1 MCGIC
6 GFNWS
11 DAHLIERMKARLVHR
26 GPDDHGTYLA
36 DGISLGHRRLS
47 IIDLSEAGRQPLS
60 NEDGT
65 VWITFNG
72 EIYNQ
77 RQLREQLAAKGHVF
91 RSRTD
96 TEAIVHAY
104 EEYGLDFAR
113 HLTGMFALAIW
124 DAPRRR
130 LVLARDRLGLKPLY
144 YTLEA
149 GRLRFASEIKALLAD
164 PTLPRALNR
173 QGLLDLLG
181 YEFVPAPATLFEG
194 IHKLLPGCMLTLESD
209 GRARLSRYWALEA
222 GCVEASEQALM
233 ELLERACAEHTMSDV
248 PLGAFLSGGID
259 SSSIV
264 SILSRTVAGGLA
276 TFALGYREASF
287 SEFEYARRVADQFHT
302 RHTELLVRPVDAAA
316 IERSV
321 WHLDEPTTDPSNLPF
336 MLICAEARRHVKV
349 CLSGDGGDELLMG
362 YDRFRASQANFWLE
376 RVPLPM
382 RERLYRAAIA
392 SLPDNELK
400 KGARNLIKRFLQGAL
415 LSRDGEH
422 LRWQYF
428 SDPTQMA
435 AILQPQFL
443 RGLDP
448 DPFAPVKRWSV
459 HAPRERGRR
468 EQYVELNTVL
478 PDSVLM
484 KVDKMSMACGLEVRP
499 PFLDHRV
506 VEFCYSLPSR
516 AKLHGLTTKWLLKRA
531 MRERLPPGIA
541 MRPKQGFSIPMKNWI
556 RGELLELT
564 RDEVFGSPLIG
575 EHLCREALERLWR
588 EHQTRQHNHS
598 HLFWTLLNLA
608 LWERQLLRGHTPA
621 PGNARDSAGST
632 RLEPKHIQLSADG
645 SRAIPSAGVVTA
657 RAHVDLAVG
666 NRRHGEFDGIARSAG
681 A

>member
-11 DAHLIERMKARLVHR
+11 DELLIERMKARLVHR
-26 GPDDHGTYLA
+26 GPDDHGSYVA
-36 DGISLGHRRLS
+36 EGVSLGHRRLS
-47 IIDLSEAGRQPLS
+47 IVDLSEAGRQPLR

-72 EIYNQ
+72 EIYNHL
-77 RQLREQLAAKGHVF
+77 QLRSRLEAKGHVF

-130 LVLARDRLGLKPLY
+130 LLLARDRLGLKPLY
-144 YTLEA
+144 YTLEG

-164 PTLPRALNR
+164 PTLARTLNR

-194 IHKLLPGCMLTLESD
+194 IHKLLPGCLLILEAD
-209 GRARLSRYWALEA
+209 GSNRLSRYWSLEPKDIEPREEALA
-222 GCVEASEQALM
+222 A
-233 ELLERACAEHTMSDV
+233 LLESACADHTMSDV
-248 PLGAFLSGGID
+248 PLGAFLSGGVD
-259 SSSIV
+259 SSTVV
-264 SILSRTVAGGLA
+264 SFLTRSLPAGLQ

-287 SEFEYARRVADQFHT
+287 SELGYARLVAEHFHT
-302 RHTELLVRPVDAAA
+302 RHTELLVQPVDAAA
-316 IERSV
+316 IERAV

-336 MLICAEARRHVKV
+336 MLICAEARRYVKV

-362 YDRFRASQANFWLE
+362 YDRFRASKANSWLE
-376 RVPLPM
+376 RLPLPQ
-382 RERLYRAAIA
+382 RQRLYRAAVA
-392 SLPDNELK
+392 CLPDNELK
-400 KGARNLIKRFLQGAL
+400 KGAINVLKRFLQGAL
-415 LSRDGEH
+415 LSADGEH
-422 LRWQYF
+422 IRWQYF
-428 SDPTQMA
+428 TDPAQTA
-435 AILQPQFL
+435 AILQPEFL
-443 RGLDP
+443 RDLDR
-448 DPFAPVKRWSV
+448 DPFAPVKRWSAQ
-459 HAPRERGRR
+459 APRERGLR

-506 VEFCYSLPSR
+506 VEFCYSLPTR
-516 AKLHGLTTKWLLKRA
+516 AKLRGLTTKWLLKSA
-531 MRERLPPGIA
+531 MRERLPHGIA

-556 RGELLELT
+556 RGELAALT
-564 RDEVFGSPLIG
+564 RDEVFSSRLIG
-575 EHLCREALERLWR
+575 EHFRREALDRLWR
-588 EHQTRQHNHS
+588 EHQTRRHNHS

-608 LWERQLLRGHTPA
+608 LWERMLLRGGVPEEDASAAEPAADLSPRPA
-621 PGNARDSAGST
+621 PRPVFQAAY
-632 RLEPKHIQLSADG
+632 
-645 SRAIPSAGVVTA
+645 
-657 RAHVDLAVG
+657 
-666 NRRHGEFDGIARSAG
+666 
-681 A
+681 

>member
-11 DAHLIERMKARLVHR
+11 DERLIERMKARLVHR
-26 GPDDHGTYLA
+26 GPDDHGSYVA
-36 DGISLGHRRLS
+36 EGVSLGHRRLS
-47 IIDLSEAGRQPLS
+47 IVDLSEAGRQPLS

-72 EIYNQ
+72 EIYNHLE
-77 RQLREQLAAKGHVF
+77 LRSRLQAKGHVF

-96 TEAIVHAY
+96 TEAVVHAY

-124 DAPRRR
+124 DARRRR

-144 YTLEA
+144 YA
-149 GRLRFASEIKALLAD
+149 WDGGRLRFASEIKALLAD
-164 PTLPRALNR
+164 PTLPRTLNR

-181 YEFVPAPATLFEG
+181 YEFVPAPETLFTEVR
-194 IHKLLPGCMLTLESD
+194 KLLPGCLLTLED
-209 GRARLSRYWALEA
+209 GQARLSRYWSLEPQEIEPA
-222 GCVEASEQALM
+222 EETLAA
-233 ELLERACAEHTMSDV
+233 LLESACADHTMSDV

-259 SSSIV
+259 SSTVV
-264 SILSRTVAGGLA
+264 SFLSRTLPTGLQ

-287 SEFEYARRVADQFHT
+287 SEFEYARRVAEHFHT

-336 MLICAEARRHVKV
+336 MLICAEARRYVKV

-362 YDRFRASQANFWLE
+362 YDRFRASKANSWLE
-376 RVPLPM
+376 RLPLPQ
-382 RERLYRAAIA
+382 RQRLYRAAVA
-392 SLPDNELK
+392 CLPDNEQK
-400 KGARNLIKRFLQGAL
+400 KGARNVLKRFLQGAL
-415 LSRDGEH
+415 LSADGEH
-422 LRWQYF
+422 IRWQYF
-428 SDPTQMA
+428 SDPAQTA
-435 AILQPQFL
+435 AILEPEFL
-443 RGLDP
+443 RGLDT
-448 DPFAPVKRWSV
+448 DPFTPVKRWSAQ
-459 HAPRERGRR
+459 APRERGSR

-506 VEFCYSLPSR
+506 VEFCYSLPGS
-516 AKLHGLTTKWLLKRA
+516 AKLRGLTTKWLLKSA

-541 MRPKQGFSIPMKNWI
+541 MRAKQGFSIPMKNWI
-556 RGELLELT
+556 RGELQTLT
-564 RDEVFGSPLIG
+564 RDEVFSSGLIG
-575 EHLCREALERLWR
+575 EHFRRQALERLWR
-588 EHQTRQHNHS
+588 EHQERRHNHS

-608 LWERQLLRGHTPA
+608 LWERLLLRGSAREDTA
-621 PGNARDSAGST
+621 PVFTAAAHPLS
-632 RLEPKHIQLSADG
+632 RLQPRPVLQAAL
-645 SRAIPSAGVVTA
+645 
-657 RAHVDLAVG
+657 
-666 NRRHGEFDGIARSAG
+666 
-681 A
+681 

>member
-11 DAHLIERMKARLVHR
+11 DERLVERMKARLVHR
-26 GPDDHGTYLA
+26 GPDDHGSYVA
-36 DGISLGHRRLS
+36 EGVSLGHRRLS
-47 IIDLSEAGRQPLS
+47 IVDLSEAGRQPLS

-72 EIYNQ
+72 EIYNHLE
-77 RQLREQLAAKGHVF
+77 LRSRLTAKGHVF

-96 TEAIVHAY
+96 TEAVVHAY

-124 DAPRRR
+124 DARRRR

-144 YTLEA
+144 YALEG

-164 PTLPRALNR
+164 PTLARTLNR

-181 YEFVPAPATLFEG
+181 YEFVPAPETLFAG
-194 IHKLLPGCMLTLESD
+194 VRKLLPGCLLTLED
-209 GRARLSRYWALEA
+209 GHARLSRYWSLEPKEIGPAEEALA
-222 GCVEASEQALM
+222 A
-233 ELLERACAEHTMSDV
+233 LLESACADHTMSDV

-259 SSSIV
+259 SSTVV
-264 SILSRTVAGGLA
+264 SFLSRTLPTGLQ

-287 SEFEYARRVADQFHT
+287 SEFEYARRVAEHFHT

-336 MLICAEARRHVKV
+336 MLICAEARRYVKV
-349 CLSGDGGDELLMG
+349 CLSGDGGDELLLG
-362 YDRFRASQANFWLE
+362 YDRFRASKANSWLE
-376 RVPLPM
+376 RLPLPQ
-382 RERLYRAAIA
+382 RHRLYRAAVA
-392 SLPDNELK
+392 CLPDNELK
-400 KGARNLIKRFLQGAL
+400 KGASNILKRFLQGAL
-415 LSRDGEH
+415 LSADGEH

-428 SDPTQMA
+428 SDPAQTA
-435 AILQPQFL
+435 AILEPEFL
-443 RGLDP
+443 RGLDT
-448 DPFAPVKRWSV
+448 DPFTPVKRWSSQ
-459 HAPRERGRR
+459 APRERGLR

-516 AKLHGLTTKWLLKRA
+516 AKLRGLTTKWLLKSA

-541 MRPKQGFSIPMKNWI
+541 MRAKQGFSIPMKNWI
-556 RGELLELT
+556 RGELATLT
-564 RDEVFGSPLIG
+564 RDEVFSSSLIG
-575 EHLCREALERLWR
+575 EHFRRQALERLWR
-588 EHQTRQHNHS
+588 EHQERRHNHA

-608 LWERQLLRGHTPA
+608 LWERLLLRGSPREDAAPA
-621 PGNARDSAGST
+621 FTASAAH
-632 RLEPKHIQLSADG
+632 RPPHLEPRQVLQAAS
-645 SRAIPSAGVVTA
+645 
-657 RAHVDLAVG
+657 
-666 NRRHGEFDGIARSAG
+666 
-681 A
+681 